1 MDSDP
6 RVTILS
12 TETHSDFTLNGLME
26 SEAGLYSCR
35 ASNLL
40 GTDSVEIMVTV
51 QGQSC

>member
-40 GTDSVEIMVTV
+40 GMNSVKIMVTV
-51 QGQSC
+51 QGQS